1 MSEVSKILLVDDQ
14 HDNLVEYENILKK
27 RLPNYHICSADGSAR
42 AIELCKKERF
52 DVLVTDV
59 RMPGMNG
66 DKMFAEIKKFL
77 PDIRCIVITGFPGQ
91 DAPVNFLRLGAH
103 DILFKAEFHPQTL
116 VRSVEN
122 QAHIVELRNHAE
134 ELQQQLAA
142 FHKAI
147 QEIMGTV
154 QSVAQLSRAPDLMQ
168 SLRDFTE
175 MAAVLSDAPVAAI
188 FLPEPKGGALEV
200 RCVVGADAPFPS
212 IPLGLGFAGRTAQS
226 GCVGAYARTS
236 EGTWPGDEVS
246 SSIEAGRQS
255 VLSVP
260 LVAQNVCIGVLEVF
274 DKKRFEQRDVEILTR
289 LGVIGATALDLFNA
303 TQVADSL
310 LLRALKL
317 ATDARQGG
325 SAQSA
330 DVAKQALEGMTETIR
345 EIDLVGSGERASV
358 IVEQIRRI
366 SEFGPTAEEY
376 AGKILTDLL
385 GLLRAQHEAIPEIT
399 IKDAMV
405 P

>member
-1 MSEVSKILLVDDQ
+1 M
-14 HDNLVEYENILKK
+14 
-27 RLPNYHICSADGSAR
+27 
-42 AIELCKKERF
+42 
-52 DVLVTDV
+52 
-59 RMPGMNG
+59 
-66 DKMFAEIKKFL
+66 
-77 PDIRCIVITGFPGQ
+77 
-91 DAPVNFLRLGAH
+91 
-103 DILFKAEFHPQTL
+103 
-116 VRSVEN
+116 
-122 QAHIVELRNHAE
+122 
-134 ELQQQLAA
+134 
-142 FHKAI
+142 
-147 QEIMGTV
+147 
-154 QSVAQLSRAPDLMQ
+154 
-168 SLRDFTE
+168 
-175 MAAVLSDAPVAAI
+175 
-188 FLPEPKGGALEV
+188 
-200 RCVVGADAPFPS
+200 
-212 IPLGLGFAGRTAQS
+212 
-226 GCVGAYARTS
+226 
-236 EGTWPGDEVS
+236 
-246 SSIEAGRQS
+246 
-255 VLSVP
+255 
-260 LVAQNVCIGVLEVF
+260 LEVF